1 MEGIMSSSPVFE
13 CLMAV
18 RDYECDMQGIVNNAV
33 YQHYLEHAR
42 HEFLKT
48 ADLDFAQLTAEGVI
62 VVVVRAEIDYLRPLR
77 SGDRFV
83 VSVSPSI
90 SGRVRMVFDQQ
101 IRRSDSQELMV
112 KARIITTA
120 VNARGRPWMPPQ
132 LHRLLDA
139 VPASV
144 KE

>member
-1 MEGIMSSSPVFE
+1 
-13 CLMAV
+13 MAV

-33 YQHYLEHAR
+33 YPHYLEHAR
-42 HEFLKT
+42 NYFLKT

-62 VVVVRAEIDYLRPLR
+62 VVVARAEIDYLRPLR
-77 SGDRFV
+77 SGDQFIV
-83 VSVSPSI
+83 TVSPSL

-112 KARIITTA
+112 NARITTTA

-132 LHRLLDA
+132 LHRLLEA

-144 KE
+144 K